1 MSQRDA
7 CSEPRGSCSELPTP
21 NRLADLVRGV
31 AITNLAAP
39 QQIAYVFARPTDNA
53 GISVR
58 TGSISIPRVS
68 GSTSPIRW

>member
-1 MSQRDA
+1 MHA
-7 CSEPRGSCSELPTP
+7 A
-21 NRLADLVRGV
+21 NRAARAANCRRRTGLADLVRGV